1 LTARRPH
8 SRLNQYHAVARAVL
22 VGLMLALAGPGCHQE
37 PQKPEHEYGTVDVR
51 LGSKSYR
58 LWVAANERTRRYGLM
73 NRESMP
79 ADRGMIFVFRDE
91 QPLTFWMK
99 NTLIPLDILYLDA
112 QGKVVG
118 IHRMEPNA
126 KDALG
131 AYVNTPS
138 DAPSRYAIE
147 LNAGQA
153 AASGVKVGDHIDLP
167 SEARAPGDLD

>member
-1 LTARRPH
+1 ML
-8 SRLNQYHAVARAVL
+8 
-22 VGLMLALAGPGCHQE
+22 LALLLFVVAGLGCHPE
-37 PQKPEHEYGTVDVR
+37 PQKPEREPGTVDVR
-51 LGSKSYR
+51 LGSKTYR
-58 LWVAANERTRRYGLM
+58 LWVAANERNRRYGLM

-79 ADRGMIFVFRDE
+79 ADRGMIFVFREE

-99 NTLIPLDILYLDA
+99 NTLILLDILYLDA

-131 AYVNTPS
+131 EYVNTPS

-153 AASGVKVGDHIDLP
+153 AAAGVKVGDHIELP
-167 SEARAPGDLD
+167 SEARTPGDLD